1 MKNVDTEKISKEI
14 NDALMHR
21 ACVMRSGKYL
31 SSYLIHCNRSVDA
44 IRLLARC
51 SIHDIS
57 KIQNTAEFLSL
68 ASIIDQIDSMHD
80 VSHVLSTSQQDAIR
94 LHWENNSHHP
104 EHYVN
109 SNDMS
114 DLDIMEMA
122 CDCHARS
129 KQLGTNLLEYIETQ
143 QKIRFHF
150 DTRHYYMLKR
160 YCTVLVDLTKDD
172 DYSIVLNDNYNIRLD
187 FKDTTMRMLEQ
198 FDDSCYVDS
207 VRTERLYLRKEN
219 TADFASVAYS
229 INLMKDSEIIGYITL
244 KFNGHIEYRIYEKYK
259 GYGYARE
266 ALRKF
271 LEISNMEKLYFV
283 TRKDDEL
290 GIAMLQDLG
299 FVVSEGSGDVVTL
312 RYTRPEKELK
322 KIPNC

>member
-31 SSYLIHCNRSVDA
+31 SRYLIHCNRSVDA

-57 KIQNTAEFLSL
+57 KIQNTEEFLSL

-80 VSHVLSTSQQDAIR
+80 IAHVLSSSQQDAIR
-94 LHWENNSHHP
+94 LHWENNTHHP
-104 EHYVN
+104 EHYDN
-109 SNDMS
+109 PNDMS

-129 KQLGTNLLEYIETQ
+129 KQLGTDLLDYITTQ
-143 QKIRFHF
+143 QELRFHF
-150 DTRHYYMLKR
+150 DARHFYMLKR
-160 YCTVLVDLTKDD
+160 YCTMLVELTKDD
-172 DYSIVLNDNYNIRLD
+172 DYSIVLKDNYNIKFD
-187 FKDTTMRMLEQ
+187 FKDTTMRMLEN
-198 FDDSCYVDS
+198 FDDAGYIESIQ
-207 VRTERLYLRKEN
+207 TERLYLRKEA

-229 INLMKDSEIIGYITL
+229 INTREDSEKIGYITL
-244 KFNGHIEYRIYEKYK
+244 KFNGHMEYKIYEHYK
-259 GYGYARE
+259 DNGYARE
-266 ALRKF
+266 AITKF
-271 LEISNMEKLYFV
+271 LEKANVDRLYVVVRREDLETVEMF
-283 TRKDDEL
+283 KD
-290 GIAMLQDLG
+290 IG
-299 FVVSEGSGDVVTL
+299 FVASECAGEVITM

-322 KIPNC
+322 KIPN

>member
-31 SSYLIHCNRSVDA
+31 SRYLIHCNRSVDA

-57 KIQNTAEFLSL
+57 KIQNTEEFLSL

-80 VSHVLSTSQQDAIR
+80 VGHVLSTSQQDAIR

-129 KQLGTNLLEYIETQ
+129 KQLGTDLLEYITTQ
-143 QKIRFHF
+143 QELRFHF
-150 DTRHYYMLKR
+150 DNKHFYMLKR
-160 YCTVLVDLTKDD
+160 YCTMLVELTRDD
-172 DYSIVLNDNYNIRLD
+172 DYSIVLNDNYDINFD
-187 FKDTTMRMLEQ
+187 FKDTTMRMLEN
-198 FDDSCYVDS
+198 FDDSSYVES
-207 VRTERLYLRKEN
+207 VRTERLYLRKES

-229 INLMKDSEIIGYITL
+229 INSMEAGEIIGFITL

-259 GYGYARE
+259 NMGYAKE
-266 ALRKF
+266 ALAKF
-271 LEISNMEKLYFV
+271 LEISNMEKLYIV
-283 TRKDDEL
+283 SRKEDLEN
-290 GIAMLQDLG
+290 IEMLKDLG
-299 FVVSEGSGDVVTL
+299 FQAGDSLGELITL
-312 RYTRPEKELK
+312 RYSKPEKELK
-322 KIPNC
+322 KIPN